1 MDGTEFIKPAP
12 RTDLAGTVPGD
23 HDSDDSLIADDS
35 RNMDTPSPY
44 LLNPQPKK
52 LWPSPATLGWLISL
66 LLHATMGVTFLLLS
80 IYRDPPKLQNKPN
93 LQTPVQTAFRDLEL
107 SPVVTELQ
115 LEAMLRD
122 DFAPVHPEPP
132 GLPAG
137 PAGPGPG
144 PATTGNLA
152 LLVGNGSGFSVPAD
166 AVSAGDPYRSQFC
179 GTAGTARGIC
189 YVVDC
194 SGSMVMA
201 LDYVRSEL
209 HRAIG
214 RLTPAQYFHVI
225 FYAGGE
231 PIELPPGRLIRA
243 SAPNRQRALKF
254 VDRVQLKT
262 VADTS
267 SAAPAV
273 VKALERALT
282 ATTLQHLQ
290 ASLVY
295 LLTDGQY
302 DHAYVEEELGRI
314 QSRRVRPARINVIS
328 CGIRQNENFLRRL
341 AMSYQGSYHFVSDEQ
356 MAEKK

>member
-1 MDGTEFIKPAP
+1 MDETEFIQPAL
-12 RTDLAGTVPGD
+12 RTDPAGTVPDD
-23 HDSDDSLIADDS
+23 HNSDDSHI
-35 RNMDTPSPY
+35 MDTPSPY
-44 LLNPQPKK
+44 LLNPHPKK
-52 LWPSPATLGWLISL
+52 LWHSPATLGWLISL

-122 DFAPVHPEPP
+122 DFELAHPELP

-137 PAGPGPG
+137 PVQG

-152 LLVGNGSGFSVPAD
+152 VLVGNGSGFTVPAN

-282 ATTLQHLQ
+282 AATSQQ
-290 ASLVY
+290 MPASLVY

-341 AMSYQGSYHFVSDEQ
+341 AMNYQGSYHFVSDEQ